1 MIQEIFCFIYDEA
14 LKEYE
19 SSEYHIVNKLKFLTI
34 AFRLFAEI
42 KGEDAYIEIRT
53 LAVIFNFRL
62 DSRAFWVCEIPEI
75 EEEKKLFIE
84 YLSIEMDKF

>member
-19 SSEYHIVNKLKFLTI
+19 SSEYHIINKLKFLTI
-34 AFRLFAEI
+34 ALRLFAEI
-42 KGEDAYIEIRT
+42 KGEDACIEIRT

-62 DSRAFWVCEIPEI
+62 DSRTFWVCEMPEI
-75 EEEKKLFIE
+75 EEKLLFIE
-84 YLSIEMDKF
+84 YLSTEINIY